1 MVLMTT
7 TAIKGE
13 RKLDPQVFCV
23 GKAVGNGSAKRLVE
37 KKETIGEDDSP

>member
-1 MVLMTT
+1 
-7 TAIKGE
+7 
-13 RKLDPQVFCV
+13 V